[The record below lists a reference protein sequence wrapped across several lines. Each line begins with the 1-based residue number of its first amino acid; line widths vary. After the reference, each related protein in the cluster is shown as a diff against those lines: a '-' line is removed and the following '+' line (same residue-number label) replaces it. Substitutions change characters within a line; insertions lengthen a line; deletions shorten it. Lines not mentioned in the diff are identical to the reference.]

1 MLYINSASFTC
12 TNYQYYHYSNCTLRS
27 FPLPIHDL
35 CRAVGKDGVDT
46 AVTRIQQ
53 YIARN
58 HSDER
63 LGIELVA
70 RHQERLFATAQQS
83 VSIVL

>member
-1 MLYINSASFTC
+1 M
-12 TNYQYYHYSNCTLRS
+12 
-27 FPLPIHDL
+27 
-35 CRAVGKDGVDT
+35 VGKDGMDS
-46 AVTRIQQ
+46 AMTRMQH

-83 VSIVL
+83 VSILPQLPPPSL